1 MSPSRR
7 RKSFNLRLQPYEGT
21 LLAEVVVYLNSL
33 ERDEAN
39 RKIAALL
46 IMCLL
51 PLARQKQGEVFS
63 EQEKR
68 MCCLEACDALSKHSS
83 FLRQALRVSQPQFEM
98 PYLMAPMMGSFPSV
112 EEQRGLIEK
121 ESSSSAPQTKLSPS
135 IEGKGSA
142 ADVDSIFGD
151 DD

>member
-63 EQEKR
+63 EDFVRGWINMKSRE
-68 MCCLEACDALSKHSS
+68 
-83 FLRQALRVSQPQFEM
+83 
-98 PYLMAPMMGSFPSV
+98 V
-112 EEQRGLIEK
+112 EE
-121 ESSSSAPQTKLSPS
+121 S
-135 IEGKGSA
+135 IAMRPHPYEYQLYLDA
-142 ADVDSIFGD
+142 
-151 DD
+151 